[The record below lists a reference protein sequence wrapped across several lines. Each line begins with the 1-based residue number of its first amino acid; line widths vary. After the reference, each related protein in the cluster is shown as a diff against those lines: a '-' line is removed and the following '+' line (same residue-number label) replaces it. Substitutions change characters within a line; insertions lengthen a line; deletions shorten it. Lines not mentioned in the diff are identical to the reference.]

1 MIPSTAPPSYKA
13 SQTYHYASDAT
24 IDIFDIN
31 TARGIRSTRQGPT
44 RSEIHFANMDN
55 KHQVDHT
62 ANIGNE
68 PQVPGRR
75 SCVQWLVD
83 VPTAVRTTTVIYGLC
98 SAGIAITLL
107 HDISRDCAST
117 PELTMF
123 LNFLGGAVL
132 AIILTQVP
140 TWLGMH
146 RIFPDAQGAR
156 GVFQAVGWAVVLVFG
171 RAVGVTWIP
180 PQCKA

>member
-24 IDIFDIN
+24 IDIFDLN
-31 TARGIRSTRQGPT
+31 TARGVRSTRQGPT
-44 RSEIHFANMDN
+44 MSENHFANID
-55 KHQVDHT
+55 
-62 ANIGNE
+62 NE

-83 VPTAVRTTTVIYGLC
+83 ISTAVRTTTVIYGLC
-98 SAGIAITLL
+98 SAGIAITLV

-117 PELTMF
+117 PELIMF

-140 TWLGMH
+140 IWLGLH
-146 RIFPDAQGAR
+146 RIFPDAQGAQW
-156 GVFQAVGWAVVLVFG
+156 VIQAVGWAVVLVFG